1 MLPDTGALA
10 PSRFGPRGA
19 SGTTRVLVAHAED
32 RTRREIVA
40 ALRGGGCAV
49 AETDAASAVLDAAW
63 RHRPHVLL
71 LDAWLGPAGASSLLQ
86 RIKSDPDL
94 FPISVVLVGGPVGM
108 DEAAEAIEHGA
119 HDILLGG
126 PEGPAGPEL
135 AARVAAARR
144 NHDLQ
149 LQLLSRERALERL
162 AYVDELTGLPNRRY
176 VVRQLE
182 ALCSRARRH
191 ELDLAVV
198 MVDADRFKALN
209 DRHGH
214 HAGDVA
220 LRTVGA
226 RLRERVRRE
235 DVVGRFGGEEFVVVL
250 PDTDPEGAAAVAED
264 LRAAIA
270 ERPISLDRRSVELT
284 ISAGWAMWEGES
296 LERLL
301 GRADDALYAA
311 KAAGRNCV
319 AAAKARRARVSR

>member
-1 MLPDTGALA
+1 MLQDIDTAT
-10 PSRFGPRGA
+10 PSRFGPRTGSGA
-19 SGTTRVLVAHAED
+19 TRVLVAHAED
-32 RTRREIVA
+32 RARRELVA
-40 ALRGGGCAV
+40 ALRETGCAV
-49 AETDAASAVLDAAW
+49 ADAREADAVLDAA
-63 RHRPHVLL
+63 RRQRPHVLL
-71 LDAWLGPAGASSLLQ
+71 LDAWLGPAGTASLLT

-94 FPISVVLVGGPVGM
+94 FPISVVLVGGPVGVK
-108 DEAAEAIEHGA
+108 EALETIDSGA

-126 PEGPAGPEL
+126 PEGLAGPEL

-182 ALCSRARRH
+182 ALLSRARRH
-191 ELDLAVV
+191 GRDLAVV
-198 MVDADRFKALN
+198 MVDADHFKALN
-209 DRHGH
+209 DHHGH

-220 LRTVGA
+220 LRTIGE
-226 RLRERVRRE
+226 RLRARVRRE
-235 DVVGRFGGEEFVVVL
+235 DVVGRFGGEEFVVAL

-270 ERPISLDRRSVELT
+270 ERPIPLDRSSVALT

-311 KAAGRNCV
+311 KAAGRNRV
-319 AAAKARRARVSR
+319 AAAPWHVHISR

>member
-1 MLPDTGALA
+1 MLQDTGVTA

-19 SGTTRVLVAHAED
+19 SGATRVLVAHAED

-40 ALRGGGCAV
+40 ALRDGGCAV
-49 AETDAASAVLDAAW
+49 IEADEAGAVLDAAR

-71 LDAWLGPAGASSLLQ
+71 LDAWLGPAGASSLLR

-94 FPISVVLVGGPVGM
+94 FPTSVVLVGGPVGV
-108 DEAAEAIEHGA
+108 DEALETMERGA

-126 PEGPAGPEL
+126 PEGPACPEL

-162 AYVDELTGLPNRRY
+162 AYVDELTGLPNRRCLL
-176 VVRQLE
+176 RQLE
-182 ALCSRARRH
+182 VLLSRSRRH
-191 ELDLAVV
+191 ERELAVV

-214 HAGDVA
+214 QAGDVA

-235 DVVGRFGGEEFVVVL
+235 DVVGRLGGEEFLVVL

-264 LRAAIA
+264 VRAAIA
-270 ERPISLDRRSVELT
+270 ERPISLDRSSVELT
-284 ISAGWAMWEGES
+284 ISAGWAMWESES
-296 LERLL
+296 VERLL

-311 KAAGRNCV
+311 KAAGRNRV
-319 AAAKARRARVSR
+319 AAAAPRRSRVSR